1 MVKWLQKDEKGKCQE
16 FSSLS
21 DFPQDSFGFVY
32 KVTNVCSGRIYVGK
46 KVLYNNLTKALTKTE
61 IAQWSAPGRVPKKK
75 KVKKESDWESYWGS
89 NKHLKQEMAEL
100 GEHCFTREILT
111 ICKTKKQL
119 TYYEIYWQMRLDV
132 LTVDSYNDNI
142 SGKFYRKDLE

>member
-1 MVKWLQKDEKGKCQE
+1 MKKWFHKEKEYSKLE
-16 FSSLS
+16 
-21 DFPQDSFGFVY
+21 DFPEDCFGFVY
-32 KVTNVCSGRIYVGK
+32 KITNVCSGRVYVGR

-61 IAQWSAPGRVPKKK
+61 IAQWSAPGRVPKKR

-89 NKHLKQEMAEL
+89 NKHLKLDMAEL
-100 GEHCFTREILT
+100 GEHCFTREVLT
-111 ICKTKKQL
+111 VCKTKKQL

-132 LTVDSYNDNI
+132 LSIDSYNDNI